1 MEQVQTVIESLTSCP
16 TASGLATRLAARH
29 LERKGINPEPFL
41 AKAGISPRSVVEGG
55 RINAKSQ
62 TLFLDLVSRAAGDEF
77 LGLTLAGECDL
88 RETGMLYYVAASS
101 PDLGDALY
109 RISRYA
115 RLGNEALVLRLQQ
128 KQNWSVE
135 LSYSGLPRHQD
146 RHQMELFAYSC
157 LRLCRRLVGRNFS
170 PVSVKFIHHRSGDT
184 GQIRRLFG
192 CDIEFDADVDEISF
206 DIRMMEL
213 PLVAADPY
221 LNQLMMK
228 MCDETMAVRS
238 TNISPFRTIVENT
251 IAPLLPHAEATT
263 RTVAKRLGLSE
274 RTFARRLATEG
285 LSFGEILDQQ
295 RRDLALRYLGE
306 DLQASQIAWLLGFH
320 QPSSFS
326 HACRRWIG
334 KSPSEFRRAREASP
348 ALELTK

>member
-1 MEQVQTVIESLTSCP
+1 
-16 TASGLATRLAARH
+16 
-29 LERKGINPEPFL
+29 
-41 AKAGISPRSVVEGG
+41 
-55 RINAKSQ
+55 
-62 TLFLDLVSRAAGDEF
+62 
-77 LGLTLAGECDL
+77 
-88 RETGMLYYVAASS
+88 
-101 PDLGDALY
+101 
-109 RISRYA
+109 
-115 RLGNEALVLRLQQ
+115 
-128 KQNWSVE
+128 
-135 LSYSGLPRHQD
+135 
-146 RHQMELFAYSC
+146 
-157 LRLCRRLVGRNFS
+157 
-170 PVSVKFIHHRSGDT
+170 
-184 GQIRRLFG
+184 
-192 CDIEFDADVDEISF
+192 
-206 DIRMMEL
+206 MEL

-251 IAPLLPHAEATT
+251 NAPLLPHAEATT

-334 KSPSEFRRAREASP
+334 KSPSEFRRARETSP